1 MHQLLFVL
9 WLFCLGIGL
18 LLDANVIETH
28 LFDKLPSL
36 KLISSFILVLAA
48 CYAFSKTERSRRPVA
63 VLMAFGMSFGFLGD
77 CAMAGHFDM
86 FPSPVIGGML
96 FFGIGHL
103 AYIFAAL
110 LARRHYQLPAN
121 SRWWLAIL
129 FWQIVGIAVWIFV
142 VNSSEKHLPL
152 HIPAL
157 AYGALL
163 AATAGVTTAMALL
176 DRRFV
181 WVALGAMLFLFSDG
195 VIAWEMFQG
204 STPMLRFLVWATY
217 GPGQMLIVFGFA
229 KILAG
234 LCVRKL
240 RPETGI

>member
-1 MHQLLFVL
+1 MHQLLFLL
-9 WLFCLGIGL
+9 WFLTLGISL
-18 LLDANVIETH
+18 LIDLDV
-28 LFDKLPSL
+28 FSDQPPL
-36 KLISSFILVLAA
+36 KLALRLSSSLILVLAA
-48 CYAFSKTERSRRPVA
+48 CYAFSKAERPRRPIA
-63 VLMAFGMSFGFLGD
+63 VLVALGMFFGFLGD
-77 CAMAGHFDM
+77 LAMAGLFTM

-103 AYIFAAL
+103 AYITAAL
-110 LARRHYQLPAN
+110 VARRHYQLPAN
-121 SRWWLAIL
+121 ARWWLAIL
-129 FWQIVGIAVWIFV
+129 FWQAIGVAIWMFV

-163 AATAGVTTAMALL
+163 AATAGVTSALALL
-176 DRRFV
+176 NRRFV
-181 WVALGAMLFLFSDG
+181 WVALGAILFLFSDG

-204 STPMLRFLVWATY
+204 STPQLRFLVWATY

-234 LCVRKL
+234 MCVRKL
-240 RPETGI
+240 HFEK